1 MGLDINYTG
10 KEKEIMRKIKKNTH
24 KLMSMFLAVLMVFG
38 CFSAWPTQVSAAE
51 SDYEIYPKP
60 HLMEY
65 QSGDYVIHQNINI
78 VYEDGIDAV
87 SYTHLDVYKRQ
98 HIRCIKMNI
107 SIFHYMH

>member
-78 VYEDGIDAV
+78 VYEDGIDE
-87 SYTHLDVYKRQ
+87 YTKARMNGLMLLLQ
-98 HIRCIKMNI
+98 HQWQPEP
-107 SIFHYMH
+107 H